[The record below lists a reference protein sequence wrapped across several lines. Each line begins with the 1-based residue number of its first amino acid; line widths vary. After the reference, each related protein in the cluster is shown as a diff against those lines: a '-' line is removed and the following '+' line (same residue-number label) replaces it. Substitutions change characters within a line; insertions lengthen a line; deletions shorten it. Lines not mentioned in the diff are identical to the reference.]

1 MMKLAKTR
9 FVVIGDGAQSSKGAG
24 RSYKVISAASSD
36 SGMPSAL
43 AALRADTCPFSSAR
57 CKSRTNAKE
66 NKRGS
71 SSSTSVC
78 FY

>member
-1 MMKLAKTR
+1 
-9 FVVIGDGAQSSKGAG
+9 
-24 RSYKVISAASSD
+24 
-36 SGMPSAL
+36 MPSAL